1 MFRKKVVIT
10 QVDEKTVVAEWYYD
24 GQWFQG
30 IAKCSPEDEFD
41 FTVGGNIALERA
53 VEKINEY
60 NAKKNFI
67 NGKYVWIGSSEAGL
81 TKGRIY
87 NIVDGFFVDDD
98 GDKRPDTG
106 VAFTKKEFDSSWF
119 GQNFVALVE

>member
-1 MFRKKVVIT
+1 MFKEKVVVT
-10 QVDEKTVVAEWYYD
+10 QVDEKTVVANWWHD

-30 IAKCSPEDEFD
+30 VAKCSPEDEFD
-41 FTVGGNIALERA
+41 FTIGGNIALERA

-67 NGKYVWIGSSEAGL
+67 NGKYVWIGKNEAGL
-81 TKGRIY
+81 TRGKIY
-87 NIVDGFFVDDD
+87 NIVDGFFIDDD

-106 VAFTKKEFDSSWF
+106 VAFTKKDFNSNWF
-119 GQNFVALVE
+119 GERFVALVE